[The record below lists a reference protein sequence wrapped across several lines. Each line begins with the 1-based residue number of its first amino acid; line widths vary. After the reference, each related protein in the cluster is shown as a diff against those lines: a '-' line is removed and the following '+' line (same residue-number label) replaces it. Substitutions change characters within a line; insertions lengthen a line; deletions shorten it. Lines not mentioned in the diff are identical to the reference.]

1 MGNRR
6 LRISLVAAVMLAML
20 TAAFFARIPAPA
32 AAQVATADV
41 TFGELTATP
50 SFPEVIN
57 FGFSAQTS
65 EEIERV
71 ELLFNAVGEE
81 TLHLI
86 TADTAEGEQTAFEF
100 GLNMF
105 QNYYPPGLDLE
116 YRWRVTS
123 TSGAVAESETQIIG
137 WYDTRFDWTSIS
149 SDQVTVYTY
158 ATNEN
163 FAEEILASAQG
174 TIDELESVYGVERS
188 EPLRIWVYDSQEDLG
203 GATEPNSEPWIAG
216 VSYPGRYLVLA
227 AVPDGNSMELRRVI
241 PHEVSHQVLYQAT
254 QNPFNFPATWLDEGM
269 ATYTQ
274 DVGTDGFVEL
284 VEEAA
289 DSGSLMP
296 IETLNM
302 SFPYDDTFQLAYAES
317 YSIVSFIIQTYG
329 EEALG
334 NVLTAYK
341 EGVTHEEAVQAGLGI
356 SIEELDRLWQAS
368 LGVEQRQS
376 DDGTGGGT
384 VDLTGGDWI
393 NAIMAMVLLLAVP
406 LTLVRWRRA
415 RRSQPEEEI
424 EQGYTMHLVQ
434 PVKEQ

>member
-1 MGNRR
+1 MGHRR
-6 LRISLVAAVMLAML
+6 PRNAVIVVLLALLMAAPLALR
-20 TAAFFARIPAPA
+20 P
-32 AAQVATADV
+32 ATASAQAETGDV

-50 SFPEVIN
+50 SFPDVID
-57 FGFSAQTS
+57 FSFSAQTG
-65 EEIERV
+65 EAIQRV

-86 TADTAEGEQTAFEF
+86 TPDVAEDERTAFDF

-123 TSGAVAESETQIIG
+123 ASGAVTESEQQIVG
-137 WYDTRFDWTSIS
+137 WYDTRFDWTSIA

-158 ATNEN
+158 DTNDN

-174 TIDELESVYGVERS
+174 TIDDLETEYGIERS
-188 EPLRIWVYDSQEDLG
+188 EPLRVWVYNSQADLG

-216 VSYPGRYLVLA
+216 VSYPGRFLILA

-241 PHEVSHQVLYQAT
+241 PHEVSHQVLFQAT
-254 QNPFNFPATWLDEGM
+254 ENPFNFTATWLDEGI
-269 ATYTQ
+269 ATYNQ
-274 DVGTDGFVEL
+274 DVGTDDYVAL
-284 VEEAA
+284 VEQAVAA
-289 DSGSLMP
+289 DALMP

-317 YSIVSFIIQTYG
+317 YSIVSYIIQTYG

-334 NVLTAYK
+334 DVLNAYK
-341 EGVTHEEAVQAGLGI
+341 DGVTHEEAVQAGLGV
-356 SIEELDRLWQAS
+356 SVEELDQQWQES
-368 LGVEQRQS
+368 LGAEHDQS

-393 NAIMAMVLLLAVP
+393 NGMLAMILLLAVP
-406 LTLVRWRRA
+406 LTLVRWWRTRRT
-415 RRSQPEEEI
+415 PYDDEV
-424 EQGYTMHLVQ
+424 EQGLMVTLVR
-434 PVKEQ
+434 PVRER